1 MEYRQSKGE
10 AGMNDVAS
18 QRADQVARSSLA
30 TTLHRHTT
38 ARAAERGAPR
48 LAVLMTEIAFA
59 AKVVARETRQAALTG
74 QLETIGSAN
83 ASGDAQKALDVM
95 ANRIFLDCLD
105 ASGLVAAVVSEEL
118 EEAELQQ
125 CDSEAEYLVC
135 LDPIDGSGNLKAG
148 TSMGSIFGVYQ
159 RTRSGSCTD
168 VEQELLNEAS
178 LVAGGYALYG
188 AATAFVYTLGEGV
201 DGFVLDQ
208 GIGEFLLVHPD
219 IRCPE
224 SGGGYSINTGR
235 SHLWE
240 PGVLDF
246 VRHLDELSPETG
258 RPYTLR
264 YSGAFMADLHRILLE
279 GGIYCYPADRDH
291 PEGKLRLL
299 YEAAPLG
306 FLVEAAGGRASSGRA
321 PINEVPRRSLHQT
334 TPLALGSVKDVV
346 SYEQYLAG
354 APG

>member
-1 MEYRQSKGE
+1 MDFRQSEGE
-10 AGMNDVAS
+10 PGVNNVSS
-18 QRADQVARSSLA
+18 QRADQVSRASLA

-38 ARAAERGAPR
+38 VQAAARGTPQ
-48 LAVLMTEIAFA
+48 LAVLITEIAFA
-59 AKVVARETRQAALTG
+59 VKVVAQEIRQAALTG

-83 ASGDAQKALDVM
+83 TSGDAQKALDVM
-95 ANRIFLDCLD
+95 ANRIFLDCLN

-125 CDSEAEYLVC
+125 CDSGAEYFVC
-135 LDPIDGSGNLKAG
+135 LDPIDGSGNLKVG

-159 RTRSGSCTD
+159 RTRSGSCID
-168 VEQELLNEAS
+168 VEQELLNESS
-178 LVAGGYALYG
+178 LIAGGYALYG
-188 AATAFVYTLGEGV
+188 AATAFVYTLGESV

-208 GIGEFLLVHPD
+208 GIGEFLLAHPD
-219 IRCPE
+219 IQCPV
-224 SGGGYSINTGR
+224 SGGCYSINTGR

-279 GGIYCYPADRDH
+279 GGIYCYPADKDR

-306 FLVEAAGGRASSGRA
+306 FLVVAAGGRASSGRA

-334 TPLALGSVKDVV
+334 TPLALGSVEDVLT
-346 SYEQYLAG
+346 YEQFLAG